1 MEAALEIIGYL
12 CDVRHVDI
20 LDSVVV
26 PLPGELKIDFL
37 REEELQEELHEF
49 RVLFLLEVLVREHEH
64 ASADQQLPPTLVVLV
79 DCAHGPVARVSQRAT
94 G

>member
-20 LDSVVV
+20 LDAVVV

-49 RVLFLLEVLVREHEH
+49 
-64 ASADQQLPPTLVVLV
+64 
-79 DCAHGPVARVSQRAT
+79 
-94 G
+94 